1 MTTLATKQHNS
12 ALAFILAAYAETATP
27 DPETIKAKLA
37 LLKPPKPAKH
47 VKVKGGKVVKEA
59 APGGVAPSATDGIVI
74 GSLDAGGFI
83 AAIRQAGN
91 VAKVL
96 ANGETLMVASGE
108 KARIVTDQRAA
119 LAAYVGLTAEPL
131 GVQISNATR
140 RAQYALRPTVGSDRR
155 TADPS
160 LSGFVAGMPAPLARQ
175 IADLAA
181 REVLAAETMATHE
194 KAARDATDESMRI
207 LFEGLAML
215 ESARIDEIRKDLAR
229 LV

>member
-1 MTTLATKQHNS
+1 MTTLATKQHNA
-12 ALAFILAAYAETATP
+12 ALSFILAAYAETATP
-27 DPETIKAKLA
+27 DPETIKATLA
-37 LLKPPKPAKH
+37 LLKPCKAQKQ
-47 VKVKGGKVVKEA
+47 VKVTGKKVIAA

-119 LAAYVGLTAEPL
+119 LAAYVGLSAEPL
-131 GVQISNATR
+131 GVQLSNATR

-155 TADPS
+155 TADPT

-175 IADLAA
+175 IADLGG

-194 KAARDATDESMRI
+194 KAARDATDESTRI